1 MQKWLMKNRNR
12 LTAATG
18 ILIVLAFA
26 AKWLFKSEAAES
38 GLLLAASLIGGFPIA
53 ASAWQALKVKVISI
67 DLLVT
72 LAILGA
78 FVIQEFEESAI
89 VAFLFLFGA
98 YLEQKTLAKTRSAIK
113 ELVEMVPETAL
124 RQTADGD
131 FEEVDLDDL
140 DEGDIVLVKTGGKIP
155 VDGEV
160 VSGSGTANEASIT
173 GESMP
178 LDKKPGDPV
187 YAGTILE
194 NGTIRIEA
202 EKVGDETTFGKI
214 IELVEEAQ
222 DSKSQ
227 AERLIDRFSKYY
239 TPVVLLLAIIVGLIS
254 QDLELAVT
262 ILVLGCPGALVIG
275 VPVSNVAGIGN
286 GAKQGI
292 LFKGSEVITKFSKV
306 DTIMFDKT
314 GTLTYGDPRVSQVK
328 KYGQGQLAEQLLV
341 SVEKESAHPLAKAI
355 TGYYEDLEAK
365 EVEASRVLQGGGIVA
380 QVAGQQVLIGN
391 HYLLDQ
397 YHVPVAKQMERDME
411 ELASAGNSLV
421 LVAVNGQLELALGLK
436 DEIRAGV
443 KEDLA
448 ALKKLGVKNLLLLS
462 GDNQKTVDLV
472 AEELGLT
479 EAYGQLLPEDKA
491 EFVKKRQAAGEIVAF
506 VGDGINDSPS
516 LARADIGI
524 AMGSGTDVAIETS
537 NVVLMNG
544 SFDRIPRALALAKA
558 TRRNMI
564 ENITI
569 ALAVVAVLLVSVLAS
584 SWMNM
589 AIGMFVHE
597 GSILI
602 VILNAM
608 RLLAYRSKLQKSR
621 KLIENNFSQAAGP
634 YTKGIE
640 SIQ

>member
-12 LTAATG
+12 LTAIAG

-26 AKWLFKSEAAES
+26 AKWLFKSETAES

-98 YLEQKTLAKTRSAIK
+98 HLEQKTLAKTRSAIK

-140 DEGDIVLVKTGGKIP
+140 DEGDILLVKTGGKIP

-178 LDKKPGDPV
+178 LGKKPGDPV

-194 NGTIRIEA
+194 NGTIRIKA

-239 TPVVLLLAIIVGLIS
+239 TPVVLFLAIIVGLIS

-314 GTLTYGDPRVSQVK
+314 GTLTYGDPQVSQVK
-328 KYGQGQLAEQLLV
+328 KYGQGKLAEQLLV

-365 EVEASRVLQGGGIVA
+365 EVEASQVLQGGGIVA
-380 QVAGQQVLIGN
+380 QVAGQQVLVGN
-391 HYLLDQ
+391 RYLLDQ
-397 YHVPVAKQMERDME
+397 YHVPVTKEMEKDME

-462 GDNQKTVDLV
+462 GDNQKMVDLV

-597 GSILI
+597 GSILV